1 MDICIT
7 SEESMNT
14 WAWHYRRFDQIF
26 TFLRQ
31 YCIIERLGGAGSLQ
45 PLSQSRCG
53 HHWLWSQSHRRP
65 GSQAPMSRS
74 SSGSDTS
81 LVQCQQS
88 HGKYLQ
94 WRKIFIIGSEWQR
107 TGEILTSG
115 CVFVDIVSICSALCQ
130 WLQNVTKYIYWCS
143 VTLYWIVHEKKTMDP
158 YSTFECE
165 RSWPFLAHL
174 PYFLGIQWTDLTQ
187 I

>member
-1 MDICIT
+1 MD
-7 SEESMNT
+7 T

-143 VTLYWIVHEKKTMDP
+143 VTLYWIVHEKETMDP

-165 RSWPFLAHL
+165 RSRPFLAHL
-174 PYFLGIQWTDLTQ
+174 PYFLGSQWTDLTQ